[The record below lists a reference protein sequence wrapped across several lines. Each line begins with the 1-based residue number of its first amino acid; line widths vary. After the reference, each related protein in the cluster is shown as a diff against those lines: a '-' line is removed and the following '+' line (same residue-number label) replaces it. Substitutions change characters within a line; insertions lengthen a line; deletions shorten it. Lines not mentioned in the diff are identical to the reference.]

1 MLKMG
6 RDEVELLVIR
16 KYLNISVTVYNI
28 VASAR
33 SIDGIYSGKVLLF
46 LFTAVSGR
54 RPRK

>member
-16 KYLNISVTVYNI
+16 RYLNISVTVYNI

-33 SIDGIYSGKVLLF
+33 SIGGIYSGKVLLY
-46 LFTAVSGR
+46 LFTAVSGHR
-54 RPRK
+54 SRK